1 MALIN
6 QRWPSGNPAQPTRQG
21 QADYTLY
28 AMADHE
34 YGTPSAE
41 NTSTSAPSV
50 YTCESNADAISTY
63 SSVSAS
69 CVFHN
74 INRTPTTGNT
84 SAADCAGSN
93 NTSCLQDG
101 NVMPCVTGDADC
113 YTATGSDSYGLLSI
127 SKTSFAA
134 LSRPGIKAPATATPW
149 AWAAST
155 SPTW

>member
-1 MALIN
+1 MAAGGTSFVSPQLNGLMALIN

-63 SSVSAS
+63 SR
-69 CVFHN
+69 F
-74 INRTPTTGNT
+74 TPMP
-84 SAADCAGSN
+84 SRWAG
-93 NTSCLQDG
+93 
-101 NVMPCVTGDADC
+101 
-113 YTATGSDSYGLLSI
+113 
-127 SKTSFAA
+127 F
-134 LSRPGIKAPATATPW
+134 RPH
-149 AWAAST
+149 ST
-155 SPTW
+155 SPTTLPEARNTSRCRRL